1 MQKAFGKKSVIFLFI
16 FPAFLIYTAFV
27 IVSIVWAGYYS
38 FFDWSGVG
46 EKVFVGFKN
55 YIELL
60 TQDDVFRSTVWH
72 TLIYTVINVA
82 IQVFGG
88 LLFAILLSRI
98 KKGRVALQTL
108 YYIPVVISSVAI
120 CQIFTKLLSVTPT
133 GIVNQ
138 VLSFID
144 PSLKLMEWI
153 SNPQISL
160 YVTAFV
166 EAYKYLGLYMV
177 IFYAALIGV
186 PDELGEAALI
196 DGASTWQEYL
206 YVRIPYIKPVI
217 IANCL
222 LVLNGS
228 LRSFEF
234 SYLLTH
240 GGPGNAS
247 ELMTTYMYKQA
258 FSSMKYG
265 YGSSVAIMIVII
277 CMVVGML
284 FRKFTGGGDD
294 EMKKKKTTI
303 PSIIKWVIALILV
316 VMQVYP
322 FFYVFTSSF
331 KSLDDFRQLPAYALP
346 SKWVLTNFI
355 NVFTKSH
362 MLTYFKNSIIV
373 LIGVLIPLLLF
384 ALMAGFALSK
394 IKFKGRKF
402 VLNYFLLGLML
413 PMQVALIP
421 LFTIFNKMG
430 LINTYPAI
438 ILPQIA
444 FSLSYSIQLFY
455 SFSKF
460 FPEEMLE
467 AAIIDGCSPI
477 GCFFK
482 MVVPMSLNSI
492 ITVATM
498 QAVFC
503 WNEYINAYT
512 FTRSTDMKT
521 ITLGLNDFVGSMG
534 LTDWGG
540 TFAAITVTV
549 LPVFIFYFFS
559 SKKMLAGMT
568 AGAVK
573 G

>member
-1 MQKAFGKKSVIFLFI
+1 
-16 FPAFLIYTAFV
+16 
-27 IVSIVWAGYYS
+27 
-38 FFDWSGVG
+38 
-46 EKVFVGFKN
+46 
-55 YIELL
+55 
-60 TQDDVFRSTVWH
+60 
-72 TLIYTVINVA
+72 
-82 IQVFGG
+82 
-88 LLFAILLSRI
+88 
-98 KKGRVALQTL
+98 
-108 YYIPVVISSVAI
+108 
-120 CQIFTKLLSVTPT
+120 
-133 GIVNQ
+133 
-138 VLSFID
+138 
-144 PSLKLMEWI
+144 
-153 SNPQISL
+153 
-160 YVTAFV
+160 
-166 EAYKYLGLYMV
+166 
-177 IFYAALIGV
+177 
-186 PDELGEAALI
+186 
-196 DGASTWQEYL
+196 
-206 YVRIPYIKPVI
+206 
-217 IANCL
+217 
-222 LVLNGS
+222 
-228 LRSFEF
+228 
-234 SYLLTH
+234 
-240 GGPGNAS
+240 
-247 ELMTTYMYKQA
+247 
-258 FSSMKYG
+258 
-265 YGSSVAIMIVII
+265 
-277 CMVVGML
+277 
-284 FRKFTGGGDD
+284 
-294 EMKKKKTTI
+294 MKKKKTTI
-303 PSIIKWVIALILV
+303 PGIIKWVIAIILV

-373 LIGVLIPLLLF
+373 LIGVLIP
-384 ALMAGFALSK
+384 
-394 IKFKGRKF
+394 
-402 VLNYFLLGLML
+402 
-413 PMQVALIP
+413 
-421 LFTIFNKMG
+421 
-430 LINTYPAI
+430 
-438 ILPQIA
+438 
-444 FSLSYSIQLFY
+444 LSYSIQLFY

-573 G
+573 V

>member
-1 MQKAFGKKSVIFLFI
+1 MGA
-16 FPAFLIYTAFV
+16 
-27 IVSIVWAGYYS
+27 
-38 FFDWSGVG
+38 D
-46 EKVFVGFKN
+46 
-55 YIELL
+55 
-60 TQDDVFRSTVWH
+60 
-72 TLIYTVINVA
+72 
-82 IQVFGG
+82 
-88 LLFAILLSRI
+88 
-98 KKGRVALQTL
+98 
-108 YYIPVVISSVAI
+108 
-120 CQIFTKLLSVTPT
+120 KL
-133 GIVNQ
+133 
-138 VLSFID
+138 
-144 PSLKLMEWI
+144 
-153 SNPQISL
+153 
-160 YVTAFV
+160 
-166 EAYKYLGLYMV
+166 
-177 IFYAALIGV
+177 
-186 PDELGEAALI
+186 
-196 DGASTWQEYL
+196 
-206 YVRIPYIKPVI
+206 
-217 IANCL
+217 
-222 LVLNGS
+222 
-228 LRSFEF
+228 
-234 SYLLTH
+234 
-240 GGPGNAS
+240 
-247 ELMTTYMYKQA
+247 
-258 FSSMKYG
+258 
-265 YGSSVAIMIVII
+265 
-277 CMVVGML
+277 
-284 FRKFTGGGDD
+284 
-294 EMKKKKTTI
+294 
-303 PSIIKWVIALILV
+303 
-316 VMQVYP
+316 
-322 FFYVFTSSF
+322 
-331 KSLDDFRQLPAYALP
+331 
-346 SKWVLTNFI
+346 I

-534 LTDWGG
+534 LTDWWYICSHHCNSTSGIYFLLLQQQEDAG
-540 TFAAITVTV
+540 RYDSRCSKRLIICKNYLITVV
-549 LPVFIFYFFS
+549 
-559 SKKMLAGMT
+559 
-568 AGAVK
+568 
-573 G
+573 

>member
-1 MQKAFGKKSVIFLFI
+1 MNKRKLSAGSFI
-16 FPAFLIYTAFV
+16 K
-27 IVSIVWAGYYS
+27 WA
-38 FFDWSGVG
+38 
-46 EKVFVGFKN
+46 
-55 YIELL
+55 I
-60 TQDDVFRSTVWH
+60 
-72 TLIYTVINVA
+72 
-82 IQVFGG
+82 
-88 LLFAILLSRI
+88 
-98 KKGRVALQTL
+98 ALAL
-108 YYIPVVISSVAI
+108 VVI
-120 CQIFTKLLSVTPT
+120 
-133 GIVNQ
+133 
-138 VLSFID
+138 
-144 PSLKLMEWI
+144 
-153 SNPQISL
+153 
-160 YVTAFV
+160 
-166 EAYKYLGLYMV
+166 
-177 IFYAALIGV
+177 
-186 PDELGEAALI
+186 
-196 DGASTWQEYL
+196 
-206 YVRIPYIKPVI
+206 
-217 IANCL
+217 
-222 LVLNGS
+222 
-228 LRSFEF
+228 
-234 SYLLTH
+234 
-240 GGPGNAS
+240 
-247 ELMTTYMYKQA
+247 
-258 FSSMKYG
+258 
-265 YGSSVAIMIVII
+265 
-277 CMVVGML
+277 
-284 FRKFTGGGDD
+284 
-294 EMKKKKTTI
+294 
-303 PSIIKWVIALILV
+303 
-316 VMQVYP
+316 QVYP

-331 KSLDDFRQLPAYALP
+331 KSLEDFRKLPAYVMP
-346 SKWVLTNFI
+346 SHWDITNYI

-362 MLTYFKNSIIV
+362 MPIYFKNSIIV

-402 VLNYFLLGLML
+402 ILNYFLLGLML

-421 LFTIFNKMG
+421 LFTIFNKLGM
-430 LINTYPAI
+430 INTYPAI

-482 MVVPMSLNSI
+482 MVVPMSKNSV

-534 LTDWGG
+534 LTDWGA
-540 TFAAITVTV
+540 TFAAISVTV

-559 SKKMLAGMT
+559 SKRMLAGMA

>member
-1 MQKAFGKKSVIFLFI
+1 MKKLRRKPKISTVISMIFLILCSVIFIYPLF
-16 FPAFLIYTAFV
+16 Y
-27 IVSIVWAGYYS
+27 
-38 FFDWSGVG
+38 
-46 EKVFVGFKN
+46 
-55 YIELL
+55 
-60 TQDDVFRSTVWH
+60 
-72 TLIYTVINVA
+72 
-82 IQVFGG
+82 
-88 LLFAILLSRI
+88 LLF
-98 KKGRVALQTL
+98 
-108 YYIPVVISSVAI
+108 Y
-120 CQIFTKLLSVTPT
+120 
-133 GIVNQ
+133 
-138 VLSFID
+138 
-144 PSLKLMEWI
+144 SLKTNNE
-153 SNPQISL
+153 
-160 YVTAFV
+160 
-166 EAYKYLGLYMV
+166 
-177 IFYAALIGV
+177 IF
-186 PDELGEAALI
+186 
-196 DGASTWQEYL
+196 
-206 YVRIPYIKPVI
+206 
-217 IANCL
+217 
-222 LVLNGS
+222 
-228 LRSFEF
+228 
-234 SYLLTH
+234 
-240 GGPGNAS
+240 
-247 ELMTTYMYKQA
+247 
-258 FSSMKYG
+258 
-265 YGSSVAIMIVII
+265 
-277 CMVVGML
+277 
-284 FRKFTGGGDD
+284 
-294 EMKKKKTTI
+294 
-303 PSIIKWVIALILV
+303 
-316 VMQVYP
+316 
-322 FFYVFTSSF
+322 
-331 KSLDDFRQLPAYALP
+331 
-346 SKWVLTNFI
+346 LTNPFGFPHDI
-355 NVFTKSH
+355 QWVNYSNAIKAFDI
-362 MLTYFKNSIIV
+362 LAYFKNSIIV
-373 LIGVLIPLLLF
+373 LIGVLVPLLLF

-394 IKFKGRKF
+394 IKFKGRK
-402 VLNYFLLGLML
+402 VILNYFLLGLML

-455 SFSKF
+455 SFNKF

-534 LTDWGG
+534 LTDWGA